1 MIPSIGSNF
10 QNLKIFR
17 QSHQTAS
24 QWLSPISSTEVKHL
38 GTDEFRLITALQSD
52 DPSTAKAAIIWINQ
66 SERGQRAKLP
76 SDLE

>member
-24 QWLSPISSTEVKHL
+24 QWLSPISSTEVKP
-38 GTDEFRLITALQSD
+38 A
-52 DPSTAKAAIIWINQ
+52 
-66 SERGQRAKLP
+66 GQRWIPPDHRASIWWP
-76 SDLE
+76 IHC